1 MADRE
6 LKIKVTAGVKPLKD
20 LQAELRKSKEDLA
33 RLELQGKANTKEYK
47 EQAQYVHA
55 LNAQYKQLQ
64 QSSKDAAQGID
75 AGSKSITDLSTKL
88 GVAGIAVYALVGSFK
103 KLYDIASAGAGFQT
117 LYEGFV
123 RLSGGVD
130 MAEKNINA
138 LRQAAAGNLDDESLI
153 QYANEMRSLG
163 FSIDTTT
170 KLIDIAERRG
180 DELGVT
186 FDTAQSAL
194 QKFIVTG
201 AGRGLVELGINVEEV
216 KKAIQDYTGATE
228 EQFNQLDELTQ
239 QEVRAT
245 VVTKLYGQ
253 SLDEIA
259 KKTKGNDDKVASLS
273 SAYNNLWKLLEVG
286 VASAFV
292 GLTGDIDTNTG
303 SLAKNMEKVIMW
315 GEKVATWTKYIWAA
329 GNAFGT
335 LTSYVSGL
343 TPVLDALIN
352 PISFTISKV
361 KELLQVVGIL
371 ESKSIGTTFN
381 ENFGQTDLDVRSGN
395 AVDVIQSRIK
405 AARDAAELQK
415 SINSQ
420 IGNLGKT
427 GNSGNTNT
435 KQTENSVKELKTYSD
450 QLRDSKTKLEELQA
464 LVTSGTFEWQKYAD
478 EIKKLNGELT
488 KLNSLYVPII
498 DAEKLLGKVEFN
510 RTPFE
515 PEMVNV
521 EDPERTSFLDQS
533 LAKWGQISEYGNS
546 LFNSISN
553 SMQALGFGTENFVT
567 KIIGGFSAVLAIM
580 ETIKAVN
587 SILSVIPFLATGGI
601 MQSSGLAVVGERG
614 PELVSLPAGARVYNN
629 QDTQRYF
636 NNVNSTPQAVNVYV
650 NADIDGLQ
658 FLRKNMP
665 KYFSDRNYKRI
676 N

>member
-6 LKIKVTAGVKPLKD
+6 LRIKVTAGTKPLKD

-47 EQAQYVHA
+47 DQAQYVHA
-55 LNAQYKQLQ
+55 LNTQYKQLQ
-64 QSSKDAAQGID
+64 QSSIDAAQGID

-88 GVAGIAVYALVGSFK
+88 GVAGVAVYALVGSFK

-117 LYEGFV
+117 LYDGFV

-138 LRQAAAGNLDDESLI
+138 LRQASAGNLDDESLI

-216 KKAIQDYTGATE
+216 KKAMYEYTGATE
-228 EQFNQLDELTQ
+228 DQFNQLDELTQ
-239 QEVRAT
+239 QEVRAKI
-245 VVTKLYGQ
+245 VTDKYGQ

-259 KKTKGNDDKVASLS
+259 KKTKGNDDKLASLQS
-273 SAYNNLWKLLEVG
+273 TYSNLWKLLEVG
-286 VASAFV
+286 VSSAFV
-292 GLTGDIDTNTG
+292 GLSSDIDTNTG
-303 SLAKNMEKVIMW
+303 SLDKNMKKAIES
-315 GEKVATWTKYIWAA
+315 GESFAKWVKLIWEA
-329 GNAFGT
+329 GTAFGT
-335 LTSYVSGL
+335 LRDYITNLS
-343 TPVLDALIN
+343 P
-352 PISFTISKV
+352 
-361 KELLQVVGIL
+361 
-371 ESKSIGTTFN
+371 
-381 ENFGQTDLDVRSGN
+381 
-395 AVDVIQSRIK
+395 VIQALVSPIGAVSSQLTELAYRIGVLKRTQADFETGTKTVGERSQDAVNKIQGDIK
-405 AARDAAELQK
+405 AAKDAAKLKKKIDDE
-415 SINSQ
+415 IANA
-420 IGNLGKT
+420 GKT
-427 GNSGNTNT
+427 GSTGSIGKTT
-435 KQTENSVKELKTYSD
+435 QQQTKELKTFSD
-450 QLRDSKTKLEELQA
+450 QIKDSIAQQEALRD
-464 LVTSGTFEWQKYAD
+464 LVTEGTFEWQKYTD
-478 EIKKLNGELT
+478 EIKKLNDELT
-488 KLNSLYVPII
+488 KLNSLYAPLI

-510 RTPFE
+510 RTPIPEEQGKEGKDKE
-515 PEMVNV
+515 PKW
-521 EDPERTSFLDQS
+521 LDQA
-533 LAKWGQISEYGNS
+533 LAKWEQVSAYGDNLLS
-546 LFNSISN
+546 SVANTMN
-553 SMQALGFGTENFVT
+553 ALGVGADTFVG
-567 KIIGGFSAVLAIM
+567 KLIGGFNAVLAIM

-629 QDTQRYF
+629 QDSQRYF
-636 NNVNSTPQAVNVYV
+636 NNMNSKQQSVNVYV
-650 NADIDGLQ
+650 NANMDGLK
-658 FLRKNMP
+658 FLESNMP
-665 KYFSDRNYKRI
+665 GYLNKKNYKRI

>member
-75 AGSKSITDLSTKL
+75 SGSKSITELSTKL
-88 GVAGIAVYALVGSFK
+88 GVAGVAVYALVGSFK

-138 LRQAAAGNLDDESLI
+138 LRQAAAGNLDDEALI

-253 SLDEIA
+253 TLDEIA
-259 KKTKGNDDKVASLS
+259 RKTKGNDDKVASLS

-286 VASAFV
+286 VANAFV
-292 GLTGDIDTNTG
+292 TVTGEVDTNTG
-303 SLAKNMEKVIMW
+303 SLAKNIEKVTEW
-315 GEKVATWTKYIWAA
+315 GQTIGNLVKYITAA
-329 GNAFGT
+329 GFAFKT
-335 LTSYVSGL
+335 LTNYVSGL
-343 TPVLDALIN
+343 SPVLDALIN

-427 GNSGNTNT
+427 GNSGNAGKTT
-435 KQTENSVKELKTYSD
+435 QQQTKELKTYSD
-450 QLRDSKTKLEELQA
+450 QIEESIKKQLELQA

-478 EIKKLNGELT
+478 EIKKLNDELT
-488 KLNSLYVPII
+488 KLNSLYAPII

-510 RTPFE
+510 RTPIE
-515 PEMVNV
+515 ETTGNG
-521 EDPERTSFLDQS
+521 EDPEKSSFLDQS

-650 NADIDGLQ
+650 NANMDGLK
-658 FLRKNMP
+658 FLENNMP
-665 KYFSDRNYKRI
+665 KYFDKRNFKRI

>member
-88 GVAGIAVYALVGSFK
+88 GVAGVAVYALVGSFK

-303 SLAKNMEKVIMW
+303 SLSKNMEKVIMW

-352 PISFTISKV
+352 PISFTVSKV

-371 ESKSIGTTFN
+371 ESKSIGQAFN
-381 ENFGQTDLDVRSGN
+381 ENFGETDLDVRSGN
-395 AVDVIQSRIK
+395 AVDVIQARIK

-427 GNSGNTNT
+427 GNSGNAGKTT
-435 KQTENSVKELKTYSD
+435 QQQTKELKTYSD
-450 QLRDSKTKLEELQA
+450 QIEESIKKQLELQA

-478 EIKKLNGELT
+478 EIKKLNDELT
-488 KLNSLYVPII
+488 KLNSLYAPLI

-510 RTPFE
+510 RTPIPEEQGGEGKDKE
-515 PEMVNV
+515 P
-521 EDPERTSFLDQS
+521 TFLDKS
-533 LAKWGQISEYGNS
+533 LAKWEQVSAYGDNLLS
-546 LFNSISN
+546 SVANTMN
-553 SMQALGFGTENFVT
+553 ALGVGTDNFVG
-567 KIIGGFSAVLAIM
+567 KIVSGFGAVLAIM

-650 NADIDGLQ
+650 NANMDGLK
-658 FLRKNMP
+658 FLENNMP
-665 KYFSDRNYKRI
+665 KYFDKRNFKRI

>member
-75 AGSKSITDLSTKL
+75 SGNKSITDLSTKL

-170 KLIDIAERRG
+170 KLIDIAERKG

-216 KKAIQDYTGATE
+216 KKAVQDYTGATE

-259 KKTKGNDDKVASLS
+259 RKTKGNDDKVASLS
-273 SAYNNLWKLLEVG
+273 SAYSNLWKLLEVG

-361 KELLQVVGIL
+361 KELLQLTGIL
-371 ESKSIGTTFN
+371 ESKSIGQAFN
-381 ENFGQTDLDVRSGN
+381 ENFGETDLDVRSGN

-405 AARDAAELQK
+405 AAKDAAESQK
-415 SINSQ
+415 SINDQ
-420 IGNLGKT
+420 IGNLGKS
-427 GNSGNTNT
+427 GNSGNAGKTT
-435 KQTENSVKELKTYSD
+435 QQQTKELKTYSD
-450 QLRDSKTKLEELQA
+450 QIEESIKKQLELQA

-478 EIKKLNGELT
+478 EIKKLNDELT
-488 KLNSLYVPII
+488 KLNSLYAPLI

-510 RTPFE
+510 RTPIE
-515 PEMVNV
+515 ETTGNG

-636 NNVNSTPQAVNVYV
+636 NSVNSAPQAVNVYV
-650 NADIDGLQ
+650 NANLDGLQ
-658 FLRKNMP
+658 FLENNMP
-665 KYFSDRNYKRI
+665 KYFDKRNFKRI

>member
-55 LNAQYKQLQ
+55 LNTQYKQLQ

-216 KKAIQDYTGATE
+216 KKAIQEYTGATYD
-228 EQFNQLDELTQ
+228 QFTQLDELTQ

-253 SLDEIA
+253 TLDEIA
-259 KKTKGNDDKVASLS
+259 RKTKA
-273 SAYNNLWKLLEVG
+273 
-286 VASAFV
+286 
-292 GLTGDIDTNTG
+292 
-303 SLAKNMEKVIMW
+303 MM
-315 GEKVATWTKYIWAA
+315 TK
-329 GNAFGT
+329 
-335 LTSYVSGL
+335 
-343 TPVLDALIN
+343 
-352 PISFTISKV
+352 
-361 KELLQVVGIL
+361 
-371 ESKSIGTTFN
+371 
-381 ENFGQTDLDVRSGN
+381 
-395 AVDVIQSRIK
+395 
-405 AARDAAELQK
+405 
-415 SINSQ
+415 
-420 IGNLGKT
+420 
-427 GNSGNTNT
+427 
-435 KQTENSVKELKTYSD
+435 
-450 QLRDSKTKLEELQA
+450 
-464 LVTSGTFEWQKYAD
+464 
-478 EIKKLNGELT
+478 
-488 KLNSLYVPII
+488 
-498 DAEKLLGKVEFN
+498 
-510 RTPFE
+510 
-515 PEMVNV
+515 
-521 EDPERTSFLDQS
+521 
-533 LAKWGQISEYGNS
+533 
-546 LFNSISN
+546 
-553 SMQALGFGTENFVT
+553 
-567 KIIGGFSAVLAIM
+567 
-580 ETIKAVN
+580 
-587 SILSVIPFLATGGI
+587 
-601 MQSSGLAVVGERG
+601 
-614 PELVSLPAGARVYNN
+614 
-629 QDTQRYF
+629 
-636 NNVNSTPQAVNVYV
+636 
-650 NADIDGLQ
+650 
-658 FLRKNMP
+658 
-665 KYFSDRNYKRI
+665 
-676 N
+676 

>member
-1 MADRE
+1 
-6 LKIKVTAGVKPLKD
+6 
-20 LQAELRKSKEDLA
+20 
-33 RLELQGKANTKEYK
+33 
-47 EQAQYVHA
+47 
-55 LNAQYKQLQ
+55 
-64 QSSKDAAQGID
+64 
-75 AGSKSITDLSTKL
+75 
-88 GVAGIAVYALVGSFK
+88 
-103 KLYDIASAGAGFQT
+103 
-117 LYEGFV
+117 
-123 RLSGGVD
+123 
-130 MAEKNINA
+130 
-138 LRQAAAGNLDDESLI
+138 
-153 QYANEMRSLG
+153 MRSLG

-259 KKTKGNDDKVASLS
+259 RKTKGNDDKVASLS

-286 VASAFV
+286 VANAFV
-292 GLTGDIDTNTG
+292 TVTGEVDTNTG
-303 SLAKNMEKVIMW
+303 SLAKNIEKVTEW
-315 GEKVATWTKYIWAA
+315 GQTIGNLVKYITAA
-329 GNAFGT
+329 GFAFKT
-335 LTSYVSGL
+335 LTNYVSGL
-343 TPVLDALIN
+343 SPVLDALIN

-427 GNSGNTNT
+427 GNSGNAGKTT
-435 KQTENSVKELKTYSD
+435 QQQTKELKTYSD
-450 QLRDSKTKLEELQA
+450 QIEESIKKQLELQA

-478 EIKKLNGELT
+478 EIKKLNDELT
-488 KLNSLYVPII
+488 KLNSLYAPII

-567 KIIGGFSAVLAIM
+567 KIIGGFSVVLAIM

>member
-55 LNAQYKQLQ
+55 LNAQYKQLP

-75 AGSKSITDLSTKL
+75 SGSKSITELSTKL
-88 GVAGIAVYALVGSFK
+88 GVAGVAVYALVGSFK

-253 SLDEIA
+253 TLDEIA
-259 KKTKGNDDKVASLS
+259 RKTKGNDDKVASLS

-286 VASAFV
+286 VANAFV
-292 GLTGDIDTNTG
+292 TVTGEVDTNTG
-303 SLAKNMEKVIMW
+303 SLAKNIEKVTEW
-315 GEKVATWTKYIWAA
+315 GQTIGNLVKYITAA
-329 GNAFGT
+329 GFAFKT
-335 LTSYVSGL
+335 LTNYVSGL
-343 TPVLDALIN
+343 SPVLDALIN
-352 PISFTISKV
+352 PISFTVSKV

-427 GNSGNTNT
+427 GNSGNAGKTT
-435 KQTENSVKELKTYSD
+435 QQQTKELKTYSD
-450 QLRDSKTKLEELQA
+450 QIEESIKKQLELQA

-478 EIKKLNGELT
+478 EIKKLNDELT
-488 KLNSLYVPII
+488 KLNSLYAPII

-533 LAKWGQISEYGNS
+533 LAKWGQISEYWNS

-658 FLRKNMP
+658 CLRKNMP
-665 KYFSDRNYKRI
+665 KYFSDRNYTRI

>member
-75 AGSKSITDLSTKL
+75 SGSKSITDLSTKL

-259 KKTKGNDDKVASLS
+259 RKTKGNDDKVASLS

-292 GLTGDIDTNTG
+292 TVTGEVDTNTG
-303 SLAKNMEKVIMW
+303 SLAKNIEKVTEW
-315 GEKVATWTKYIWAA
+315 GQTIGNLVKYITAA
-329 GNAFGT
+329 GFAFKT
-335 LTSYVSGL
+335 LTNYVSGL
-343 TPVLDALIN
+343 SPVLDALIN

-427 GNSGNTNT
+427 GNSGNAGKTHSNRL
-435 KQTENSVKELKTYSD
+435 KELKTYSD
-450 QLRDSKTKLEELQA
+450 QIRDSKTKLEELQA
-464 LVTSGTFEWQKYAD
+464 LVTSEL
-478 EIKKLNGELT
+478 LNG
-488 KLNSLYVPII
+488 KN
-498 DAEKLLGKVEFN
+498 
-510 RTPFE
+510 
-515 PEMVNV
+515 
-521 EDPERTSFLDQS
+521 
-533 LAKWGQISEYGNS
+533 
-546 LFNSISN
+546 
-553 SMQALGFGTENFVT
+553 
-567 KIIGGFSAVLAIM
+567 
-580 ETIKAVN
+580 
-587 SILSVIPFLATGGI
+587 
-601 MQSSGLAVVGERG
+601 
-614 PELVSLPAGARVYNN
+614 
-629 QDTQRYF
+629 TQM
-636 NNVNSTPQAVNVYV
+636 
-650 NADIDGLQ
+650 
-658 FLRKNMP
+658 K
-665 KYFSDRNYKRI
+665 
-676 N
+676 

>member
-6 LKIKVTAGVKPLKD
+6 LRIKVTAGTKPLKD

-88 GVAGIAVYALVGSFK
+88 GVAGVAVYALVGSFK

-117 LYEGFV
+117 LYDGFV

-138 LRQAAAGNLDDESLI
+138 LRQASAGNLDDESLI

-228 EQFNQLDELTQ
+228 DQFNQLDELTQ
-239 QEVRAT
+239 QEVRAKI
-245 VVTKLYGQ
+245 VTDKYGQ

-259 KKTKGNDDKVASLS
+259 KKTKGNDDKLASLQS
-273 SAYNNLWKLLEVG
+273 TYSNLWKLLEVG
-286 VASAFV
+286 VSSAFV
-292 GLTGDIDTNTG
+292 GLSSDIDTNTG
-303 SLAKNMEKVIMW
+303 SLDKNMKKAIES
-315 GEKVATWTKYIWAA
+315 GESFAKWVKLIWEA
-329 GNAFGT
+329 GTAFGT
-335 LTSYVSGL
+335 LRDYITNLS
-343 TPVLDALIN
+343 P
-352 PISFTISKV
+352 
-361 KELLQVVGIL
+361 
-371 ESKSIGTTFN
+371 
-381 ENFGQTDLDVRSGN
+381 
-395 AVDVIQSRIK
+395 VIQALVSPIGAVSSQLTELAYRIGVLKRTQADFETGTKTVGERSQDAVNKIQGDIK
-405 AARDAAELQK
+405 AAKDAAKLKKKIDDE
-415 SINSQ
+415 IANA
-420 IGNLGKT
+420 GKT
-427 GNSGNTNT
+427 GSTGSIGKTT
-435 KQTENSVKELKTYSD
+435 QQQTKELKTFSD
-450 QLRDSKTKLEELQA
+450 QIKDSIAQQEALRD
-464 LVTSGTFEWQKYAD
+464 LVTEGTFEWQKYTD
-478 EIKKLNGELT
+478 EIKKLNDELT
-488 KLNSLYVPII
+488 KLNSLYAPLI

-510 RTPFE
+510 RTPIPEEQGKEGKDKE
-515 PEMVNV
+515 PKW
-521 EDPERTSFLDQS
+521 LDQA
-533 LAKWGQISEYGNS
+533 LAKWEQVSAYGDNLLS
-546 LFNSISN
+546 SVANTMN
-553 SMQALGFGTENFVT
+553 ALGVGTDNFVG
-567 KIIGGFSAVLAIM
+567 KIISGFGAVLAIM

-629 QDTQRYF
+629 QDSQRYF
-636 NNVNSTPQAVNVYV
+636 NNMNSKQQSVNVYV
-650 NADIDGLQ
+650 NANMDGLK
-658 FLRKNMP
+658 FLESNMP
-665 KYFSDRNYKRI
+665 GYLNKKNYKRI

>member
-6 LKIKVTAGVKPLKD
+6 LKIKVTAGTKPLKD

-75 AGSKSITDLSTKL
+75 SGSKSITDLSTKL

-180 DELGVT
+180 DELGIT

-216 KKAIQDYTGATE
+216 KKAMYEYTGATE
-228 EQFNQLDELTQ
+228 DQFNQLDELTQ

-286 VASAFV
+286 VSSAFV
-292 GLTGDIDTNTG
+292 GLAGDIDTSTG
-303 SLAKNMEKVIMW
+303 SLDKNMKKAIES
-315 GEKVATWTKYIWAA
+315 GESFAKWVKIIWEA
-329 GNAFGT
+329 GTAFGT
-335 LTSYVSGL
+335 LRDYITNLSPVIQALVSPLGAITSQIIKLAES
-343 TPVLDALIN
+343 I
-352 PISFTISKV
+352 
-361 KELLQVVGIL
+361 GIL
-371 ESKSIGTTFN
+371 KKTVKDYTT
-381 ENFGQTDLDVRSGN
+381 GLPTLDERSGN
-395 AVDVIQSRIK
+395 AVNKIQSDIK
-405 AARDAAELQK
+405 AAEDAAKLKKEIDDQVAGLNKQTG
-415 SINSQ
+415 ST
-420 IGNLGKT
+420 GK
-427 GNSGNTNT
+427 TNT
-435 KQTENSVKELKTYSD
+435 KQTEDTVKELKTYSD
-450 QLRDSKTKLEELQA
+450 QVRDSKTKLEELQA

-478 EIKKLNGELT
+478 EIKKLNDELT
-488 KLNSLYVPII
+488 KLNSLYAPLI

-510 RTPFE
+510 RTPIPEEQGGEGKDKE
-515 PEMVNV
+515 P
-521 EDPERTSFLDQS
+521 TFLDKS
-533 LAKWGQISEYGNS
+533 LAKWEQVSAYGDNLLS
-546 LFNSISN
+546 SVANTMN
-553 SMQALGFGTENFVT
+553 ALGVGTDNFVG
-567 KIIGGFSAVLAIM
+567 KIVSGFGAVLAIM

-636 NNVNSTPQAVNVYV
+636 NSVNSTPQAVNVYV
-650 NADIDGLQ
+650 NANMDGLK
-658 FLRKNMP
+658 FLENNMP
-665 KYFSDRNYKRI
+665 KYFDKRNFKRI

>member
-55 LNAQYKQLQ
+55 LNSQYKQLQ
-64 QSSKDAAQGID
+64 ASSKDAAQGID
-75 AGSKSITDLSTKL
+75 SGSKSITDLSTKL

-138 LRQAAAGNLDDESLI
+138 LTQAAAGNLDAEELI

-163 FSIDTTT
+163 YSIETTT
-170 KLIDIAERRG
+170 KLIDIAERKG

-186 FDTAQSAL
+186 FEQSQNAL
-194 QKFIVTG
+194 QKFIQTG
-201 AGRGLVELGINVEEV
+201 AERGLTDIGIQFVDIR
-216 KKAIQDYTGATE
+216 KAIEEYTGATYD
-228 EQFNQLDELTQ
+228 QFTQLDELTQ
-239 QEVRAT
+239 QTVRAK
-245 VVTKLYGQ
+245 VVTDKYGQ

-259 KKTKGNDDKVASLS
+259 RKTKGNDDKVASLS

-286 VASAFV
+286 VANAFV
-292 GLTGDIDTNTG
+292 TVTGNIETNTG
-303 SLAKNMEKVIMW
+303 SLNKNLEAVAKT
-315 GEKVATWTKYIWAA
+315 GEKI
-329 GNAFGT
+329 GNFVNGVIELGAWLQKLSAYLSPVTTAINVMYDAF
-335 LTSYVSGL
+335 SGL
-343 TPVLDALIN
+343 VDKMREWIGL
-352 PISFTISKV
+352 
-361 KELLQVVGIL
+361 
-371 ESKSIGTTFN
+371 KSVIDIGKTFN
-381 ENFGQTDLDVRSGN
+381 EDFGETDLDIRTQN
-395 AVDVIQSRIK
+395 AINSIQARKK
-405 AARDAAELQK
+405 AAEDAAL
-415 SINSQ
+415 
-420 IGNLGKT
+420 
-427 GNSGNTNT
+427 
-435 KQTENSVKELKTYSD
+435 LKKKID
-450 QLRDSKTKLEELQA
+450 
-464 LVTSGTFEWQKYAD
+464 D
-478 EIKKLNGELT
+478 EIKKLGQTGKTGSTGSTNSKIEKIVESELE
-488 KLNSLYVPII
+488 KFFS
-498 DAEKLLGKVEFN
+498 KLLAGFSIENLSIAIQKVRPEFN
-510 RTPFE
+510 LEKATFQI
-515 PEMVNV
+515 
-521 EDPERTSFLDQS
+521 QS
-533 LAKWGQISEYGNS
+533 LPEDLLTQAAPNTDLEKINQKVQELPEEKTLGSRLQAAEALAGASNVLLDNIQSAMTTLGIGTS
-546 LFNSISN
+546 QFVNSIIS
-553 SMQALGFGTENFVT
+553 GFNV
-567 KIIGGFSAVLAIM
+567 VLSIM
-580 ETIKAVN
+580 EAIKAVQT
-587 SILSVIPFLATGGI
+587 ILNVIPFLATGGI

>member
-1 MADRE
+1 
-6 LKIKVTAGVKPLKD
+6 LPIP
-20 LQAELRKSKEDLA
+20 
-33 RLELQGKANTKEYK
+33 KEYK

-138 LRQAAAGNLDDESLI
+138 LTQAAAGNLDAEELI

-163 FSIDTTT
+163 YSIETTT
-170 KLIDIAERRG
+170 KLIDIAERKG
-180 DELGVT
+180 DELGIT
-186 FDTAQSAL
+186 FEQSQNAL
-194 QKFIVTG
+194 QKFIQTG
-201 AGRGLVELGINVEEV
+201 AERGLADIGIQFVDIR
-216 KKAIQDYTGATE
+216 KAIEEYTGATYD
-228 EQFNQLDELTQ
+228 QFTQLDELTQ
-239 QEVRAT
+239 QTVRAKI
-245 VVTKLYGQ
+245 VTDKYGQ
-253 SLDEIA
+253 TLDEIA
-259 KKTKGNDDKVASLS
+259 KKTKGNDDKLASLKS
-273 SAYNNLWKLLEVG
+273 TYSNLWKLLEVG
-286 VASAFV
+286 VSSAFV
-292 GLTGDIDTNTG
+292 GLAGDIDTSTG
-303 SLAKNMEKVIMW
+303 SLDKNMKKAIES
-315 GEKVATWTKYIWAA
+315 GESFAKWVKLIWEA
-329 GNAFGT
+329 GTAFGT
-335 LTSYVSGL
+335 LRDYITNLSPVIQALVSPLGAVSKQLTELAYRIGVLKRTQADFETGL
-343 TPVLDALIN
+343 PTLD
-352 PISFTISKV
+352 
-361 KELLQVVGIL
+361 E
-371 ESKSIGTTFN
+371 
-381 ENFGQTDLDVRSGN
+381 RSGN
-395 AVDVIQSRIK
+395 AVNKIQSDIK
-405 AARDAAELQK
+405 AAEDAAKLKKEIDDQVAGLNKQTG
-415 SINSQ
+415 ST
-420 IGNLGKT
+420 GK
-427 GNSGNTNT
+427 TNT
-435 KQTENSVKELKTYSD
+435 KQTENTVKELKTYSD
-450 QLRDSKTKLEELQA
+450 QVRDSKTKLEELQA

-478 EIKKLNGELT
+478 EIKKLNDELT
-488 KLNSLYVPII
+488 KLNSLYAPLI
-498 DAEKLLGKVEFN
+498 DAEKLLGKIEFS

-515 PEMVNV
+515 PEMVKG

-650 NADIDGLQ
+650 NANLDGLQ
-658 FLRKNMP
+658 FLENNMP
-665 KYFSDRNYKRI
+665 KYFDKRNFKRI

>member
-6 LKIKVTAGVKPLKD
+6 LKIKVTAGTKPLKD

-55 LNAQYKQLQ
+55 LNTQYKQLP

-75 AGSKSITDLSTKL
+75 SGSKSITDLSTKL

-180 DELGVT
+180 DELGIT

-253 SLDEIA
+253 TLDEIA

-303 SLAKNMEKVIMW
+303 SLSKNMEKVIAW

-361 KELLQVVGIL
+361 KELLQLTGIL
-371 ESKSIGTTFN
+371 ESKSIGQAFN
-381 ENFGQTDLDVRSGN
+381 ENFGQTDLDVRSQN
-395 AVDVIQSRIK
+395 AVGTIQARKK
-405 AARDAAELQK
+405 AAEDAAKLKK
-415 SINSQ
+415 SIDDQ
-420 IGNLGKT
+420 LGKVGKT
-427 GNSGNTNT
+427 GNTGSTANKT
-435 KQTENSVKELKTYSD
+435 TE
-450 QLRDSKTKLEELQA
+450 KTKEILTAIDTLE
-464 LVTSGTFEWQKYAD
+464 K
-478 EIKKLNGELT
+478 EIIAKK
-488 KLNSLYVPII
+488 
-498 DAEKLLGKVEFN
+498 
-510 RTPFE
+510 
-515 PEMVNV
+515 
-521 EDPERTSFLDQS
+521 ERQN
-533 LAKWGQISEYGNS
+533 K
-546 LFNSISN
+546 
-553 SMQALGFGTENFVT
+553 
-567 KIIGGFSAVLAIM
+567 
-580 ETIKAVN
+580 
-587 SILSVIPFLATGGI
+587 
-601 MQSSGLAVVGERG
+601 
-614 PELVSLPAGARVYNN
+614 
-629 QDTQRYF
+629 
-636 NNVNSTPQAVNVYV
+636 
-650 NADIDGLQ
+650 
-658 FLRKNMP
+658 
-665 KYFSDRNYKRI
+665 
-676 N
+676 

>member
-33 RLELQGKANTKEYK
+33 RLELQGKSNTKEYK

-259 KKTKGNDDKVASLS
+259 KKTKGNDDKIASLT

-286 VASAFV
+286 VANAFV
-292 GLTGDIDTNTG
+292 TVTGNIETNTG
-303 SLAKNMEKVIMW
+303 SLNKNFEAVAKT
-315 GEKVATWTKYIWAA
+315 GEKI
-329 GNAFGT
+329 GNFVNGIIALGAWLQKLSTYLSPVTTAINVMYDAF
-335 LTSYVSGL
+335 SGL
-343 TPVLDALIN
+343 VDKMREWIGL
-352 PISFTISKV
+352 
-361 KELLQVVGIL
+361 
-371 ESKSIGTTFN
+371 KSAIDIGQTFN
-381 ENFGQTDLDVRSGN
+381 EDFGQTDLDVRTQS
-395 AVDVIQSRIK
+395 AVNSIQARIK
-405 AARDAAELQK
+405 AAEDAARLKK
-415 SINSQ
+415 SIDDQ
-420 IGNLGKT
+420 LGKVGKT
-427 GNSGNTNT
+427 GSTGSTNSKIEKIVESELEKFFSKLLAGFSIENLSIAIQKVRPEFNLEKATFQIQSLPEDLLTQAAPNTDLEKINQ
-435 KQTENSVKELKTYSD
+435 KVQELPEEKTLGS
-450 QLRDSKTKLEELQA
+450 RLQA
-464 LVTSGTFEWQKYAD
+464 AEALAGASNVLLDNIQSAMTTLGIGTSQF
-478 EIKKLNGELT
+478 
-488 KLNSLYVPII
+488 V
-498 DAEKLLGKVEFN
+498 
-510 RTPFE
+510 
-515 PEMVNV
+515 
-521 EDPERTSFLDQS
+521 
-533 LAKWGQISEYGNS
+533 
-546 LFNSISN
+546 NSIIS
-553 SMQALGFGTENFVT
+553 GFNV
-567 KIIGGFSAVLAIM
+567 VLSIM
-580 ETIKAVN
+580 EAIKAVQT
-587 SILSVIPFLATGGI
+587 ILNVIPFLATGGI